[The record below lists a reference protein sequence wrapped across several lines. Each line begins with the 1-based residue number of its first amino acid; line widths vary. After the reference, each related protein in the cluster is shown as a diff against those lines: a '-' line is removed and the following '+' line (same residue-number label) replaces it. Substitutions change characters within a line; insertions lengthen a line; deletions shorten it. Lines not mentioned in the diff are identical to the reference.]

1 MHMKHLHIA
10 RKLLAFC
17 AAAILPLFGP
27 EAYAQVSVELTS
39 ENGRDIFEA
48 SVNGVTVKA
57 TYTDEP
63 WCLSLSSTT
72 YLFLTEN
79 GYIPDTDVRGMAV
92 VKMPDGSSRKAGA
105 LVVRSLQV
113 GNVVFRNVP
122 ANVINNQSVPLLV
135 GSQAFQDAGEVIR
148 KDGNLLIGDASS
160 IARMQADPVDSLKQA
175 AQDFLD
181 AKSFSQACDALGRLY
196 AADELNM
203 FTHYQYCMALSLDG
217 RHVENI
223 AVSNDWVEKYSG
235 KSLSMDYWIWDGLG
249 NSQAET
255 GDNKGAIVSL
265 KKAFEADCSLYGT
278 SERAIRK
285 GELKNEDLGRTLY
298 LLGQAYA
305 REKNVS
311 ESERW
316 LRLSAALGYGP
327 AVDFC
332 RKYRIKF

>member
-1 MHMKHLHIA
+1 MIHIHFA
-10 RKLLAFC
+10 HKL
-17 AAAILPLFGP
+17 AALSATVLCLLTGTG
-27 EAYAQVSVELTS
+27 AYAQINVQLTP

-48 SVNGVTVKA
+48 AVNGVTVKA

-92 VKMPDGSSRKAGA
+92 VKMPNGSSQKAGA
-105 LVVRSLQV
+105 LIVRSLQV
-113 GNVVFRNVP
+113 GNVVFKNVP
-122 ANVINNQSVPLLV
+122 ANVISNQSVPLLV

-148 KDGNLLIGDASS
+148 KDDSLVIGDAAS
-160 IARMQADPVDSLKQA
+160 IAVMQADPVDSLKQA
-175 AQDFLD
+175 AQDFLE
-181 AKSFSQACDALGRLY
+181 AKSFSEACDALGTLY

-217 RHVENI
+217 RHDKNI
-223 AVSNDWVEKYSG
+223 AVSNDWIERYSG
-235 KSLSMDYWIWDGLG
+235 KSSSMDYWIWDGLG
-249 NSQAET
+249 NSQLET
-255 GDNKGAIVSL
+255 GDTDGGIASL
-265 KKAFEADCSLYGT
+265 KKAFEADCALYET
-278 SERAIRK
+278 TERAIRK

-298 LLGQAYA
+298 QLGQAYA
-305 REKNVS
+305 KKKSVS

-327 AVDFC
+327 AVQFC